1 MSETLGKK
9 YMLCSKKQ
17 IQSLFEVHNSV
28 KLYPFVVR
36 FNMLESTESA
46 PFKLVLSVPKRN
58 FKKAHDRNRIKR
70 LMKEGIRKNKL
81 ILESNLKENNN
92 QLILFVIYTA
102 KDEMDYDFILGKTKQ
117 LFKHLSHEISINIS
131 SNV

>member
-1 MSETLGKK
+1 
-9 YMLCSKKQ
+9 MLCSKKQ
-17 IQSLFEVHNSV
+17 IQSLFEEHNSV

-36 FNMLESTESA
+36 FKILESTEPT
-46 PFKLVLSVPKRN
+46 PFKLVLSVPKRT

-81 ILESNLKENNN
+81 ILESILNENNY
-92 QLILFVIYTA
+92 QLILFIIYTA

-117 LFKHLSHEISINIS
+117 LFKQLSHEISINLSGSI
-131 SNV
+131 

>member
-1 MSETLGKK
+1 
-9 YMLCSKKQ
+9 
-17 IQSLFEVHNSV
+17 
-28 KLYPFVVR
+28 
-36 FNMLESTESA
+36 
-46 PFKLVLSVPKRN
+46 
-58 FKKAHDRNRIKR
+58 
-70 LMKEGIRKNKL
+70 MKEGIRKNKL
-81 ILESNLKENNN
+81 ILESILKENKY

>member
-36 FNMLESTESA
+36 FNMLESAESE

-81 ILESNLKENNN
+81 ILESILKENKY